1 VFAANYLWPANQ
13 LGKESLVMVLRLD
26 QNQQVDAAL
35 VDELNAR
42 NRQLADFKRIGGYLV
57 WDRDFPRTASLKIK
71 RTALAEEIGKSAER
85 ASVVQL

>member
-1 VFAANYLWPANQ
+1 
-13 LGKESLVMVLRLD
+13 LGKESLVIVLRLE

-35 VDELNAR
+35 IDELNAR
-42 NRQLADFKRIGGYLV
+42 NLRLADFKRIGGYLI

-85 ASVVQL
+85 AAVVQL